1 VRVGT
6 GARVLLGV
14 AGGASA
20 VAAAVF
26 LLGPAYSTQ
35 RLYSSELT
43 TSATV
48 DALAR
53 VTTDFARERIPVEG
67 GGDATSA
74 EQALGAGLDRLG
86 RIRGRRTLADELRGA
101 NTRFVVDPSSANVRA
116 FAAPLAQAS
125 AVAAR
130 GAQRA
135 ERNARRAS
143 SAGIVPGAVLA
154 VVGVV
159 GLILLGT
166 LWTRLLARTVSR
178 VRTGAEM
185 LSHAVTELRL
195 ATKDAATA
203 TAQQSSAVVE
213 TSVTIEQ
220 LAAAAGAIADSTRR
234 GSESVKKTSETM
246 LELERAVSAIESR
259 TVNLGEHSERI
270 GEILELITDFAL
282 QTNQLALNAAIE
294 AARAGTAGRGFSV
307 VAAEVRKLAERSASS
322 THSIREIVSRIRG
335 ETEATI
341 AATSAG
347 SRRTR
352 EVGELM
358 TRTADMLADS
368 TIATGE
374 QKAAA
379 DQVAAAMSGIRE
391 ATWQLTADQER
402 TRGTTERVDEIVAEL
417 EDLLQGFG
425 ITLARA

>member
-14 AGGASA
+14 ASGASA
-20 VAAAVF
+20 VVGAVA
-26 LLGPAYSTQ
+26 LLSPAYSTQ
-35 RLYSSELT
+35 RLYSRELAAG
-43 TSATV
+43 ATV
-48 DALAR
+48 GALAG
-53 VTTDFARERIPVEG
+53 VTADFAQERISIEA
-67 GGDATSA
+67 GGDAANA
-74 EQALGAGLDRLG
+74 EQALGASLDRLG
-86 RIRGRRTLADELRGA
+86 RISGRRVLADDLRGA
-101 NTRFVVDPSSANVRA
+101 NTRFVVDASTANA
-116 FAAPLAQAS
+116 QALAEPLAQAS
-125 AVAAR
+125 AA
-130 GAQRA
+130 A
-135 ERNARRAS
+135 ERDAQHAERSARRAS
-143 SAGIVPGAVLA
+143 SAGLVPGAVLA
-154 VVGVV
+154 VLGVV
-159 GLILLGT
+159 GLILLGS
-166 LWTRLLARTVSR
+166 LWTRLLGRTVGR
-178 VRTGAEM
+178 VRSGAEM
-185 LSHAVTELRL
+185 LSRAVADLRL
-195 ATKDAATA
+195 ATRDAATA

-220 LAAAAGAIADSTRR
+220 LAATAGAIADSTRR
-234 GSESVKKTSETM
+234 GSESVKETSETM

-294 AARAGTAGRGFSV
+294 AARAGRAGRGFSV

-358 TRTADMLADS
+358 TRTADMLS
-368 TIATGE
+368 ESEIATGE

-425 ITLARA
+425 IALARA

>member
-6 GARVLLGV
+6 GVRVLLGG
-14 AGGASA
+14 AGCASA
-20 VAAAVF
+20 VAAAVV

-35 RLYSSELT
+35 HLYSGELT
-43 TSATV
+43 AGTTV
-48 DALAR
+48 GVLSG
-53 VTTDFARERIPVEG
+53 VTADFARERISL
-67 GGDATSA
+67 ATGAEAVSA
-74 EQALGAGLDRLG
+74 EQALGAGLSRLG
-86 RIRGRRTLADELRGA
+86 GISGQRTLADDLRSANARFVAVPTGA
-101 NTRFVVDPSSANVRA
+101 NARA
-116 FAAPLAQAS
+116 FVRLLTLASTAAESEVQS
-125 AVAAR
+125 
-130 GAQRA
+130 G
-135 ERNARRAS
+135 ERNAQRAS
-143 SAGIVPGAVLA
+143 SAGIVPGAALA

-166 LWTRLLARTVSR
+166 LWTRLLARTVGR
-178 VRTGAEM
+178 VRSAAER
-185 LSHAVTELRL
+185 LSRAVAELRL

-220 LAAAAGAIADSTRR
+220 LAATAGAIADSTRR
-234 GSESVKKTSETM
+234 GSDSVKETSETM
-246 LELERAVSAIESR
+246 LELERAVAAIESR

-294 AARAGTAGRGFSV
+294 AARAGRAGRGFSV

-358 TRTADMLADS
+358 TRTADMLAES

-425 ITLARA
+425 ISLARA